1 MLFNKAGRSGHIT
14 DHRLLDVATAA
25 AAATSFWICGLVAVA
40 GGGIVEFIFLDIL
53 FILPLPMQRENS

>member
-1 MLFNKAGRSGHIT
+1 MLFNKAGWSGHIT
-14 DHRLLDVATAA
+14 DRRPLDVATA